1 MGRELFSFYFLPSLF
16 GELMEDTFFTGRALS
31 KNLQEVIF
39 FLALRRTYKTSAFSF
54 KMATLFSNILDVL
67 IQERLGVRFGLNEE
81 LKCRR

>member
-67 IQERLGVRFGLNEE
+67 IVERLGARFGLNEE

>member
-1 MGRELFSFYFLPSLF
+1 
-16 GELMEDTFFTGRALS
+16 MEDTFFTGRALS

-67 IQERLGVRFGLNEE
+67 IQERLGARFGLNEE

>member
-1 MGRELFSFYFLPSLF
+1 
-16 GELMEDTFFTGRALS
+16 MEDTFFTGRALS

-54 KMATLFSNILDVL
+54 KMATLFSNTLDVL
-67 IQERLGVRFGLNEE
+67 IQERLGARFGLNTE

>member
-67 IQERLGVRFGLNEE
+67 IVERLRARFGLNEE

>member
-67 IQERLGVRFGLNEE
+67 IQERLAARFGLNEE